1 MSLYKRWS
9 NKDVRQYTLFF
20 LFGAIIVAM
29 MLIML
34 QAGLR
39 CVDVNGCLR
48 EHCSEGYI
56 KYLRKDYKY
65 IL

>member
-1 MSLYKRWS
+1 
-9 NKDVRQYTLFF
+9 
-20 LFGAIIVAM
+20 

-48 EHCSEGYI
+48 EHCSAGYTE
-56 KYLRKDYKY
+56 YLRKDYKY
-65 IL
+65 ILLDSMANNPKCRTNKIKP